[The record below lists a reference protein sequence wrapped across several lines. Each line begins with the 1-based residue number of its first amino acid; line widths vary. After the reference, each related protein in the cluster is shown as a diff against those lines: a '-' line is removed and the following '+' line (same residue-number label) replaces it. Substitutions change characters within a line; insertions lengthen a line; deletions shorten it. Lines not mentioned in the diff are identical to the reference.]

1 MMKSVSR
8 KRSAWLGAMIASAVI
23 WQAPGISQAA
33 EAEEYELDQVV
44 VTANRIPT
52 RLSES
57 AANIT
62 VITKEQLAQRH
73 YSSLGDVLRSVNGV
87 IVSGKGFNGAN
98 QSVRLNGD
106 DRVLIM
112 IDGRRISR
120 PEGTGNDRANLDL
133 STMISLSDIERIE
146 IVKGGASALYGS
158 DAVGGVINIIT
169 RQGQETQNTVS
180 ISGGSWGERN
190 YALSM
195 QGYEDGFGWYLTA
208 EKKHQDYSEYNV
220 LNPALTSGSHKGDTY
235 RWQNSEFDGQGL
247 TLRLDKALD
256 EQHSWTF
263 NLEHWS
269 DEGGQPYSIS
279 SASDAQSSHLS
290 NNLAFTYN
298 FNKMDQVPGHARI
311 YSNYHHKEFYGP
323 YESRTNGFQYQTG
336 WQLNDKNKVI
346 VGSEWVNSEVLDST
360 GGYKNKSIT
369 NAAVYGQDIYH
380 LTNKITLT
388 PGIRYD
394 HHSKFGGQTTP
405 KVNMNYNVDKNT
417 DVYVAYNRVFNAPN
431 LDDLYYDNYYQGNPN
446 LKPEKGYV
454 VSTGINKKFN
464 KQTSVKVNYF
474 SSELSNAIHWYPDDP
489 NDKWNS
495 IWRAYNITEEK
506 KHGVELDINHKFSE
520 KYYADFGY
528 SYVHLEQAGD
538 NHGIITGINT
548 QPNGYR
554 VNVGY
559 SDHQWGINVGGQ
571 GVSGRDTTR
580 FTDSSYWI
588 WNVAVNYQVN
598 KATQV
603 YIKGNNLSNEA
614 YEINYASTKGDYP
627 MPARNYQFGVNYQF

>member
-8 KRSAWLGAMIASAVI
+8 KRSAWLCAMIASAVI
-23 WQAPGISQAA
+23 WQVPGISEAA
-33 EAEEYELDQVV
+33 EADDYELDQVV
-44 VTANRIPT
+44 VTANRVPT
-52 RLSES
+52 KLSES

-62 VITKEQLAQRH
+62 VITKEQLEQRH
-73 YSSLGDVLRSVNGV
+73 YSSLGDALRAVNGV
-87 IVSGKGFNGAN
+87 IVSGKGFHGAN
-98 QSVRLNGD
+98 QAVRLNGD

-133 STMISLSDIERIE
+133 STMISLSNIERIE

-180 ISGGSWGERN
+180 VSGGSWGERN

-195 QGYEDGFGWYLTA
+195 QGREDGFGWYLTVD
-208 EKKHQDYSEYNV
+208 KKHQDYSEYNV
-220 LNPALTSGSHKGDTY
+220 LNSALNPGSHKGDTY
-235 RWQNSEFDGQGL
+235 RWKNSDFDGQGL
-247 TLRLDKALD
+247 TLRLDKELD

-279 SASDAQSSHLS
+279 YASDAQSSHLS

-298 FNKMDQVPGHARI
+298 FNQQDQVPGYARI
-311 YSNYHHKEFYGP
+311 YSNYHHQEFYGP

-336 WQLNDKNKVI
+336 WQFNDKNKAI
-346 VGSEWVNSEVLDST
+346 VGTEWVKSEVMDST
-360 GGYKNKSIT
+360 GGYQNKSIT
-369 NAAVYGQDIYH
+369 NAAIYGQDIYN

-405 KVNMNYNVDKNT
+405 KVNINYNVDKNT

-454 VSTGINKKFN
+454 VSTGLNKKFN
-464 KQTSVKVNYF
+464 NQTSVKVNYF

-489 NDKWNS
+489 SDRWNS
-495 IWRAYNITEEK
+495 VWRAYNITKEK
-506 KHGVELDINHKFSE
+506 KHGVELDINHRFSE

-528 SYVHLEQAGD
+528 SYVHLEQEGD
-538 NHGIITGINT
+538 NYGIITGINT

-559 SDHQWGINVGGQ
+559 SDHQWGINVGAQ

-588 WNVAVNYQVN
+588 WNVAANYQVN